1 MELTRVPQKIT
12 IFPVCIHQHE
22 GQIAL
27 QVYNARRNVQVLAP
41 QFTYRPHSATSNV
54 EKVGLAVEITE
65 TLWLYDD
72 FIENLSHDSASHSHR
87 DIKGCLTIDLDRPS
101 RKNQMAHLFEGFAIR
116 LNEIDAAGTSSVRH
130 SLRSYL
136 YEYDSQ
142 KEPFKNLQEYI
153 EFRISNVGFRIMESF
168 MKWNLGISLDE
179 SEKGL
184 SRKYY
189 LSSGRVMGL
198 TNDLYSWTVEK
209 TDARGR
215 QWNAVRVIMSQHKLS
230 EADALVFL
238 RGLIMVHEQETLRL
252 GAELLEESA
261 SSAKMIRYV
270 SAMELMLGGNCFWSA
285 TCPRY
290 NHDAPSLS
298 TLTATAVSPALPI
311 QGGCPED
318 KSETRR

>member
-1 MELTRVPQKIT
+1 MDLTRVLQKIT
-12 IFPVCIHQHE
+12 VFP
-22 GQIAL
+22 
-27 QVYNARRNVQVLAP
+27 VYNARRNVQVLAP
-41 QFTYRPHSATSNV
+41 QFTYRPHSANSHGNFFAMCWPTGNV
-54 EKVGLAVEITE
+54 EKVGLAAEITE

-72 FIENLSHDSASHSHR
+72 FIENLSYDSASQSHR
-87 DIKGCLTIDLDRPS
+87 DIKGCLTIHLDRPS
-101 RKNQMAHLFEGFAIR
+101 RKNQMAHLFEEFAIC
-116 LNEIDAAGTSSVRH
+116 LNEIDAAGMPSVRH
-130 SLRSYL
+130 LLRLYL
-136 YEYDSQ
+136 YKYDSQ

-153 EFRISNVGFRIMESF
+153 EFRISNVGFRY
-168 MKWNLGISLDE
+168 NLGISFDE
-179 SEKGL
+179 LEKGL
-184 SRKYY
+184 FWKYY

-198 TNDLYSWTVEK
+198 TNDLYSWNVEK

-215 QWNAVRVIMSQHKLS
+215 QWNAVRVIMSQYKLG

-252 GAELLEESA
+252 GEELLEESA

-318 KSETRR
+318 KSETRK